1 MLEVKINAVPSF
13 IDLAAKSGNNLLVV
27 GDPGIGK
34 STVIL
39 GMADAE
45 TNVTMLTGSSTY
57 EETVNGIPYR
67 DGERQRYTVP
77 EWLYKMRN
85 WAAEHPKGR
94 NILFIDE
101 FNTADDVVLKTF
113 LSVLTEHKVPTQE
126 EALPANTVIV
136 AAMNPADENN
146 GSEFIRP
153 LASRFITLRIKA
165 GLEEY
170 SKFIEGDNAE
180 DTSIEVLDKPREI
193 SKADMR
199 GLLAQI
205 SPAEWGKY
213 EYGQMHEINA
223 RSVTK
228 FFDACRWAKN
238 IEKEAPRLSLAML
251 GFAAEWA
258 SIAEK
263 KAAIRQAK
271 VKAGKVFLTRE
282 ELEALD
288 IDAIKAYQSRIQD
301 GKSPSMALIN
311 AVSLAQ
317 DVINKKEKEAE

>member
-13 IDLAAKSGNNLLVV
+13 IKLAAKSGNNLLVV

-39 GMADAE
+39 GMEDAD
-45 TNVTMLTGSSTY
+45 TKVTMLTGSSTY

-67 DGERQRYTVP
+67 DGELQKYTKP
-77 EWLYKMRN
+77 EWLYEMQEWSGK
-85 WAAEHPKGR
+85 HPNGL

-101 FNTADDVVLKTF
+101 FNTADDAVLKTF
-113 LSVLTEHKVPTQE
+113 LSILTEHKVPTQK

-165 GLEEY
+165 GLDEY
-170 SKFIEGDNAE
+170 RAFVEGDDAE
-180 DTSIEVLDKPREI
+180 DTSIDVLDEPREVTE
-193 SKADMR
+193 ADKR
-199 GLLAQI
+199 GILSQI
-205 SPAEWGKY
+205 SPADWGKY

-228 FFDACRWAKN
+228 FFDACRWVKN
-238 IEKEAPRLSLAML
+238 IEKDCGRLSTAML
-251 GFAAEWA
+251 GFAAEWL
-258 SIAEK
+258 SITEK
-263 KAAIRQAK
+263 KKAERKAK
-271 VKAGKVFLTRE
+271 VKAGTVYLNE
-282 ELEALD
+282 DELKEMPVED
-288 IDAIKAYQSRIQD
+288 IKAYMERIQQS
-301 GKSPSMALIN
+301 GKTPSLSLVKE
-311 AVSLAQ
+311 VSLCQ
-317 DVINKKEKEAE
+317 TIINNKEAK